1 MGGFRG
7 RYEIAVV
14 ARGSSVV
21 GLHNAREERMT
32 FLKDF
37 VNVLSEAS
45 ISFLLLSSAF
55 GFIVFFNLMDGRVRS
70 KGGSAFV
77 VFGVLLAI
85 LGIFIRPLLY
95 LAVAYFLL
103 MFVLAN
109 LGGRLWD
116 RKTGFWALVFGL
128 LGFFVSFLDPNFYL
142 IAAKPDNVPIGAM
155 IFLLAIFTWIALRK
169 AYLND
174 KQIATGGIPW
184 EKTESDEKLFTWPD
198 LVYTEMMCMIFLT
211 VIMIVW
217 SVSLRAPLEEA
228 ANPTS
233 SPNPAKAPW
242 YFLGLQEMLVYFDP
256 WLAGVVLPTLIIV
269 GLMAIPYIDTNPR
282 GNGYY
287 SFRERKWELGIF
299 LYGFLVLW
307 SFLIITGTFLRG
319 PNWNFFGPYEYWDPN
334 KLVPL
339 VNVDLSEL
347 IWVKFLGM
355 SLPKLWPIRELP
367 GIVLVLA
374 YLGLPPL
381 LALGPFKRFY
391 LKMGAPRY
399 YVGTFLFLI
408 MMSLPIKM
416 VLRWLFNLKYILHI
430 QEIFFN
436 I

>member
-1 MGGFRG
+1 MDF
-7 RYEIAVV
+7 IK
-14 ARGSSVV
+14 
-21 GLHNAREERMT
+21 N
-32 FLKDF
+32 F
-37 VNVLSEAS
+37 VNVLSVAS
-45 ISFLLLSSAF
+45 ISFVLLSAIF
-55 GFIVFFNLMDGRVRS
+55 GFILYFNLFDGKLKS
-70 KGGSAFV
+70 KSGYAFLG
-77 VFGVLLAI
+77 FGIVLILAG
-85 LGIFIRPLLY
+85 LFARPLLY
-95 LAVAYFLL
+95 LGIAYLL
-103 MFVLAN
+103 IMFVLAN

-116 RKTGFWALVFGL
+116 KKVGLWLLIFGAAGFGL
-128 LGFFVSFLDPNFYL
+128 SMLDPNFNL
-142 IAAKPDNVPIGAM
+142 IAAKPDNVPIAAM
-155 IFLLAIFTWIALRK
+155 IFLLGFFTWLALRK

-174 KQIATGGIPW
+174 KQIEAGGIPW

-198 LVYTEMMCMIFLT
+198 LVYTELLCMILLT
-211 VIMIVW
+211 IVMIVW
-217 SVSLRAPLEEA
+217 SIGLRAPLEEA

-287 SFRERKWELGIF
+287 SFRERKWEIGIF

-319 PNWNFFGPYEYWDPN
+319 PNWNFYGPYEYWDPN
-334 KLVPL
+334 KLEPL
-339 VNVDLSEL
+339 VNINLSEL
-347 IWVKFLGM
+347 VWVKLM
-355 SLPKLWPIRELP
+355 AMPLPKLWFIREAP
-367 GIVLVLA
+367 GLILVLLYVA
-374 YLGLPPL
+374 LPPL
-381 LALGPFKRFY
+381 LAAGPFRRFY

-399 YVGTFLFLI
+399 YVGAMLFLI

-416 VLRWLFNLKYILHI
+416 VLRWLFNLKYIVNI

>member
-1 MGGFRG
+1 
-7 RYEIAVV
+7 
-14 ARGSSVV
+14 
-21 GLHNAREERMT
+21 MT

-37 VNVLSEAS
+37 INVLSGAS
-45 ISFLLLSSAF
+45 VSFILLTSIFA
-55 GFIVFFNLMDGRVRS
+55 FIVFFGLLDGQIKS
-70 KGGSAFV
+70 KGGFAV
-77 VFGVLLAI
+77 LGVGLVFLLAG
-85 LGIFIRPLLY
+85 LVIRPLLY
-95 LAVAYFLL
+95 LGIAYLLL
-103 MFVLAN
+103 MFVMAH
-109 LGGRLWD
+109 LGPRIWEKRVGLWILIFSA
-116 RKTGFWALVFGL
+116 GGFGL
-128 LGFFVSFLDPNFYL
+128 SMLDPNFFL
-142 IAAKPDNVPIGAM
+142 IAAKPDNVPIVAM
-155 IFLLAIFTWIALRK
+155 IFLLGLFTWIALRK

-174 KQIATGGIPW
+174 RQIGAGGIPW

-198 LVYTEMMCMIFLT
+198 LVYTEMLCMIILS
-211 VIMIVW
+211 VVMILW
-217 SVSLRAPLEEA
+217 SLALRAPLEEA

-269 GLMAIPYIDTNPR
+269 GLMAVPYIDTNPK

-339 VNVDLSEL
+339 VSVDLSEL
-347 IWVKFLGM
+347 VWVKLFGM
-355 SLPKLWPIRELP
+355 ALPKLALIREAP
-367 GIVLVLA
+367 GLLIVLFYMA
-374 YLGLPPL
+374 LPPL
-381 LALGPFKRFY
+381 LAAGPFKRFY
-391 LKMGAPRY
+391 QKMGPPRY
-399 YVGTFLFLI
+399 YVGMFLFLF

-416 VLRWLFNLKYILHI
+416 FLRWLFNLKYLVHI

>member
-1 MGGFRG
+1 
-7 RYEIAVV
+7 
-14 ARGSSVV
+14 
-21 GLHNAREERMT
+21 MT

-37 VNVLSEAS
+37 INVLSAGS
-45 ISFLLLSSAF
+45 ISFLLLSSVF
-55 GFIVFFNLMDGRVRS
+55 GFIIFFNLMDGRVRS

-77 VFGVLLAI
+77 IFGVLL
-85 LGIFIRPLLY
+85 LVTGIFIRPLMY
-95 LAVAYFLL
+95 LGVAYFLI

-116 RKTGFWALVFGL
+116 RKVGGWMLIACLA
-128 LGFFVSFLDPNFYL
+128 GFFLSFLDPNFYL

-155 IFLLAIFTWIALRK
+155 IFLLMIFTWVALRK

-174 KQIATGGIPW
+174 KQIAAGGIPW

-217 SVSLRAPLEEA
+217 SVALRAPLEEA

-282 GNGYY
+282 GSGYF

-339 VNVDLSEL
+339 VNIDLSEL
-347 IWVKFLGM
+347 VWVKFFGM
-355 SLPKLWPIRELP
+355 ALPKIWLIRELP
-367 GIVLVLA
+367 GILLVLG
-374 YLGLPPL
+374 YLALPPI
-381 LALGPFKRFY
+381 LAIGPFRRFY

-408 MMSLPIKM
+408 MLALPIKM

>member
-1 MGGFRG
+1 
-7 RYEIAVV
+7 
-14 ARGSSVV
+14 
-21 GLHNAREERMT
+21 MT
-32 FLKDF
+32 FFKDF
-37 VNVLSEAS
+37 VNVLSGAS
-45 ISFLLLSSAF
+45 ISFLLLTAVFS
-55 GFIVFFNLMDGRVRS
+55 FIVYFNLLDGRLRS
-70 KGGSAFV
+70 KAGTAFIA
-77 VFGVLLAI
+77 FGVLFVVAGL
-85 LGIFIRPLLY
+85 FVTPLLY
-95 LAVAYFLL
+95 LGIAYLAI
-103 MFVLAN
+103 MFGLAK
-109 LGGRLWD
+109 LGPRLWEG
-116 RKTGFWALVFGL
+116 KVGFWLLIGGMLAFGL
-128 LGFFVSFLDPNFYL
+128 SMIDPNFYL

-155 IFLLAIFTWIALRK
+155 IFLLGIFTWIALRK
-169 AYLND
+169 AYFND
-174 KQIATGGIPW
+174 QQILAGGIPW

-198 LVYTEMMCMIFLT
+198 LVYTEMLCMILLT
-211 VIMIVW
+211 IVMIVW
-217 SVSLRAPLEEA
+217 SIGLRAPLEEA

-269 GLMAIPYIDTNPR
+269 GLMAIPYIDTNPK

-287 SFRERKWELGIF
+287 SFRERKWEIGVF

-347 IWVKFLGM
+347 IWVKLLGM
-355 SLPKLWPIRELP
+355 ALPKVWLIREGF
-367 GIVLVLA
+367 GILLVLA

-381 LALGPFKRFY
+381 LAAGPFRRFF

-399 YVGTFLFLI
+399 YVGAYLFLI

-416 VLRWLFNLKYILHI
+416 VLRWLFNLKYIVHI

>member
-1 MGGFRG
+1 MD
-7 RYEIAVV
+7 
-14 ARGSSVV
+14 
-21 GLHNAREERMT
+21 
-32 FLKDF
+32 FLKNF
-37 VNVLSEAS
+37 VNVLSVAS
-45 ISFLLLSSAF
+45 ISFLLLSAVF
-55 GFIVFFNLMDGRVRS
+55 GFILYFNLFDGKLKS
-70 KGGSAFV
+70 KGGSAFLGAGI
-77 VFGVLLAI
+77 FLLLA
-85 LGIFIRPLLY
+85 GFFVRPLLY
-95 LAVAYFLL
+95 LAVAYLL
-103 MFVLAN
+103 IMFVLAN

-116 RKTGFWALVFGL
+116 KKVGLWLLIFGAAGFGL
-128 LGFFVSFLDPNFYL
+128 SMLDPNFYL
-142 IAAKPDNVPIGAM
+142 IAAKPDNVPIAAM
-155 IFLLAIFTWIALRK
+155 IFLLGFFTWLALRK

-174 KQIATGGIPW
+174 KQIDAGGIPW

-198 LVYTEMMCMIFLT
+198 LVYTELLCMILLT
-211 VIMIVW
+211 IVMIVW
-217 SVSLRAPLEEA
+217 SIGLRAPLEEA

-287 SFRERKWELGIF
+287 SFKERKWEIGIF

-319 PNWNFFGPYEYWDPN
+319 PNWNFYGPYEYWDPN
-334 KLVPL
+334 KLEPL
-339 VNVDLSEL
+339 VNINLSEL
-347 IWVKFLGM
+347 VWVKLM
-355 SLPKLWPIRELP
+355 AMPLPKLWFIREAP
-367 GIVLVLA
+367 GLVLVLLYVA
-374 YLGLPPL
+374 LPPL
-381 LALGPFKRFY
+381 LAAGPFRRFY

-399 YVGTFLFLI
+399 YVGAMLFLI

-416 VLRWLFNLKYILHI
+416 VLRWLFNLKYIVNI

>member
-1 MGGFRG
+1 MFLVN
-7 RYEIAVV
+7 ALK
-14 ARGSSVV
+14 SVINFLSAPQYLVTAMLVLLLV
-21 GLHNAREERMT
+21 GLRWK
-32 FLKDF
+32 FLWSRRGGVALF
-37 VNVLSEAS
+37 ALIAGGIGLS
-45 ISFLLLSSAF
+45 
-55 GFIVFFNLMDGRVRS
+55 
-70 KGGSAFV
+70 
-77 VFGVLLAI
+77 
-85 LGIFIRPLLY
+85 Y
-95 LAVAYFLL
+95 
-103 MFVLAN
+103 
-109 LGGRLWD
+109 
-116 RKTGFWALVFGL
+116 
-128 LGFFVSFLDPNFYL
+128 LDPNF
-142 IAAKPDNVPIGAM
+142 AAVATLPDNVPIVGM
-155 IFLLAIFTWIALRK
+155 IFLVGFFFWFAMNQAYENDRRIAMGLPPIEGEDSGQK
-169 AYLND
+169 VF
-174 KQIATGGIPW
+174 
-184 EKTESDEKLFTWPD
+184 SWPD
-198 LVYTEMMCMIFLT
+198 LVYVELICLVVVMA
-211 VIMIVW
+211 VMIVW
-217 SVSLRAPLEEA
+217 SIYLKAPLEEP
-228 ANPTS
+228 ANPTD

-282 GNGYY
+282 GNGYF

-347 IWVKFLGM
+347 IWVKALGVA
-355 SLPKLWPIRELP
+355 LPKIWLIREMF
-367 GIVLVLA
+367 GILLVLA
-374 YLGLPPL
+374 YLALPPL
-381 LALGPFKRFY
+381 LAVGPFRRFY

-408 MMSLPIKM
+408 MLALPIKM

>member
-1 MGGFRG
+1 MDF
-7 RYEIAVV
+7 I
-14 ARGSSVV
+14 
-21 GLHNAREERMT
+21 
-32 FLKDF
+32 KDF

-45 ISFLLLSSAF
+45 ISFLLLTSVFAF
-55 GFIVFFNLMDGRVRS
+55 IIFFNLLDGRLKS
-70 KGGSAFV
+70 KGGFFFIG
-77 VFGVLLAI
+77 FGVVLVVVGL
-85 LGIFIRPLLY
+85 FIHPLLY
-95 LAVAYFLL
+95 LAVAYFLV
-103 MFVLAN
+103 MFVLSS

-116 RKTGFWALVFGL
+116 AKTGKWLFILGAGGFGL
-128 LGFFVSFLDPNFYL
+128 SLFDHNFFL

-155 IFLLAIFTWIALRK
+155 IFLLGIFTWIALRK

-174 KQIATGGIPW
+174 RQILAGGIPW

-198 LVYTEMMCMIFLT
+198 LVYTEMLCMILLT
-211 VIMIVW
+211 IVMIVW
-217 SVSLRAPLEEA
+217 SVVLRAPLEEA

-256 WLAGVVLPTLIIV
+256 WLAGVVLPTLIVV
-269 GLMAIPYIDTNPR
+269 GLMAIPYIDTNPK

-347 IWVKFLGM
+347 IWVKALGM
-355 SLPKLWPIRELP
+355 ALPRVWLIRELF
-367 GIVLVLA
+367 GLILVVLYLSLPPVLA
-374 YLGLPPL
+374 
-381 LALGPFKRFY
+381 AGPFRRFY
-391 LKMGAPRY
+391 LKMGSARY
-399 YVGTFLFLI
+399 YVGAFLLLS

-416 VLRWLFNLKYILHI
+416 VLRWLFNLKYIVHI